1 MKKKIISYLML
12 VLVATGLH
20 AQGIV
25 EVKFNGNTAEVVV
38 PADVQ
43 GVTYS
48 VSGANV
54 TISSTTTNTE
64 YTYSVS
70 GTSDDGSLVMYGAYK
85 LTLRLNGVQLTNAH
99 GGAAIDVECGKRIAV
114 ELVEGTVNTLADSPM
129 GAQKAALY
137 FKGHPELKGAGTLNV
152 TGRLKHAICAK
163 EYIELKKSTGN
174 INILGAVSDGI
185 HCGKGNPD
193 AENNYFLMDGGTVDI
208 AHVGSDAIDAD
219 DYGTIRIHGGALS
232 LNVGDDATA
241 LKADSI
247 VDITGGIINLA
258 VTGNDSEGIRAKY
271 AVNISGGDIHIM
283 VTGNGSKAIKGKREA
298 QLSTVLNG
306 GFVNICGGVMHL
318 YALGESMVDTQ
329 GETEK
334 CAAIN
339 VDADLTQTEGE
350 VNIVAMGGE
359 TGTIKVD
366 GTDTWTGGKRN
377 IIRTPWHTNMF
388 DYPYDMTVYAVV
400 EAHGVRISDYNNM
413 AVGAFIGEE
422 CVGYAVFENA
432 DYGIMRVRSMDTEEQ
447 EVTFRVY
454 DYDTQREYAATPDRD
469 ILFSM
474 MAAVGTPSQ
483 PVVLNYHPRG
493 LLGDVNIDGMVDIN
507 DVMMIVEYI
516 LGKENENFHIENADL
531 DDNNEIGIADVSQ
544 VVAIILS

>member
-1 MKKKIISYLML
+1 
-12 VLVATGLH
+12 
-20 AQGIV
+20 
-25 EVKFNGNTAEVVV
+25 
-38 PADVQ
+38 
-43 GVTYS
+43 
-48 VSGANV
+48 
-54 TISSTTTNTE
+54 
-64 YTYSVS
+64 
-70 GTSDDGSLVMYGAYK
+70 
-85 LTLRLNGVQLTNAH
+85 
-99 GGAAIDVECGKRIAV
+99 
-114 ELVEGTVNTLADSPM
+114 
-129 GAQKAALY
+129 
-137 FKGHPELKGAGTLNV
+137 
-152 TGRLKHAICAK
+152 
-163 EYIELKKSTGN
+163 
-174 INILGAVSDGI
+174 
-185 HCGKGNPD
+185 
-193 AENNYFLMDGGTVDI
+193 
-208 AHVGSDAIDAD
+208 
-219 DYGTIRIHGGALS
+219 
-232 LNVGDDATA
+232 
-241 LKADSI
+241 
-247 VDITGGIINLA
+247 
-258 VTGNDSEGIRAKY
+258 
-271 AVNISGGDIHIM
+271 
-283 VTGNGSKAIKGKREA
+283 VTGNGSKAIKAKRET

-318 YALGESMVDTQ
+318 YALGESMVDAQ

-339 VDADLTQTEGE
+339 VDADLSHTEGE
-350 VNIVAMGGE
+350 VNIVALGEE